1 MAEVM
6 PHFGSSS
13 TVTGI
18 QQGLFQTFKQ
28 WGPELKSGMGGVVW
42 AKGLDYS
49 GAKGPERTYV
59 GWLRVQREFRCGKG

>member
-49 GAKGPERTYV
+49 GAKGS
-59 GWLRVQREFRCGKG
+59 

>member
-49 GAKGPERTYV
+49 GAKGSCKDLH
-59 GWLRVQREFRCGKG
+59 WLVKSAEGVSVW